1 MFCSAFCAVF
11 PVLNPSRPFS
21 CSEETHRIA
30 FRGSDAQTGA
40 IGSSG
45 SWAAV
50 VPRVVDAYLAVLA
63 RNASKAAAE
72 NGRDADAGH
81 VAGQAAAADVRVVHA
96 DLAFGAVDGL
106 DAKAAAG
113 LVGWQRQARGGLGG
127 HQGGLRGPLA
137 DGGQSGGGSQE
148 GEDGEGEITHGESRV
163 GQVRDDPGEI
173 CELN

>member
-1 MFCSAFCAVF
+1 MDLKRQAPGPLAEMKRVPPNKTPTTSWTQHHQ
-11 PVLNPSRPFS
+11 FS
-21 CSEETHRIA
+21 LPLHLPCFSTDSNR
-30 FRGSDAQTGA
+30 RTNAQSGT
-40 IGSSG
+40 IGTAC

-50 VPRVVDAYLAVLA
+50 VSRVVDAYLAVLA

-113 LVGWQRQARGGLGG
+113 LVGR
-127 HQGGLRGPLA
+127 PLA

-148 GEDGEGEITHGESRV
+148 GQDGEGEITHGESRV
-163 GQVRDDPGEI
+163 GRVRDDPGEI
-173 CELN
+173 L